1 MRDDQDPGTALST
14 RPSERALARP
24 LASRAV
30 SVPLTV
36 GVVALGLLPFLRF
49 NRVVLIVA
57 IVALGLGL
65 WRLMMW
71 KLWQGAMSRAA
82 STPGT
87 PEDASRKAL
96 KRSLSRLQFLEH
108 VDPLIAERAFTQ
120 YEASEERFERF
131 QELLDTKFERTELTY
146 GRYLSAAENLH
157 RAVLD
162 HLRDVAGM
170 LNSLD
175 ALDAPA
181 ARRDLARLEARG
193 ASSEDE
199 TRTQEG
205 LRERLAIAERT
216 TSEVRARLS
225 FNEEALTEMD
235 RVNLALAS
243 IKTSKHDAG
252 IDLESTLEEVR
263 VLAERAK
270 KYSM

>member
-1 MRDDQDPGTALST
+1 MKDDRDPGNALST

-36 GVVALGLLPFLRF
+36 GVVALGLLPFVRF
-49 NRVVLIVA
+49 NRVVLLMAVVFLAVGTVRLIMGK
-57 IVALGLGL
+57 LG
-65 WRLMMW
+65 
-71 KLWQGAMSRAA
+71 QVSA
-82 STPGT
+82 SQPLST

-96 KRSLSRLQFLEH
+96 KRALSRLQFLEH
-108 VDPLIAERAFTQ
+108 VDPLIAERAFSQ

-131 QELLDTKFERTELTY
+131 QELLETKFERTELTY
-146 GRYLSAAENLH
+146 DRYLSAAENLH

-181 ARRDLARLEARG
+181 ARRDLAHLEARS
-193 ASSEDE
+193 APTEDE
-199 TRTQEG
+199 TRTLEG

-270 KYSM
+270 KYAM